1 MLDPDIPEH
10 VAWVW
15 EKAKERARQFGI
27 EGITY
32 RLTLGVIKNIIPAV
46 ASTNAVVAAVSV
58 NEAIKILTFMSQ
70 VRGAM
75 LPSLPLSFFVYRS
88 LSLFPRPTGRSLLW
102 TSFFSSSAPTPQVM
116 NNYMMYQGPEG
127 IYTYTTAHQRK
138 DDCLVCGSRETH
150 LSIAPTLLLSDVL
163 HLLKSNA
170 SLQLTAPSLTCGN
183 KVLYMQR
190 PPALEAAT
198 RENLSKKISELLPLS
213 GEALSVTD
221 PSVNQPVTVILK
233 YE

>member
-1 MLDPDIPEH
+1 VLDPDIPEH

-15 EKAKERARQFGI
+15 GKAKERARQFGI

-88 LSLFPRPTGRSLLW
+88 LSL
-102 TSFFSSSAPTPQVM
+102 SSPGLQAAQCF
-116 NNYMMYQGPEG
+116 G
-127 IYTYTTAHQRK
+127 
-138 DDCLVCGSRETH
+138 
-150 LSIAPTLLLSDVL
+150 LLS
-163 HLLKSNA
+163 S
-170 SLQLTAPSLTCGN
+170 
-183 KVLYMQR
+183 
-190 PPALEAAT
+190 PP
-198 RENLSKKISELLPLS
+198 LPPPHRS
-213 GEALSVTD
+213 
-221 PSVNQPVTVILK
+221 
-233 YE
+233 